1 MSYAVQTHDD
11 MHYEILLDGRVVA
24 IVYSLEE
31 AQQFI
36 NDATGETYEQ

>member
-24 IVYSLEE
+24 IVYSQEE
-31 AQQFI
+31 AEQFI
-36 NDATGETYEQ
+36 NEATGDSYEQ